1 MFNYK
6 KLKDNNKTVKDNDRN
21 ITYIINRIR
30 KSDILTRYRFSKSM
44 KLMFYLNILSIKK
57 CGLKSI

>member
-6 KLKDNNKTVKDNDRN
+6 KLQDNNKN
-21 ITYIINRIR
+21 INYNNNRIR

>member
-1 MFNYK
+1 MFNYT
-6 KLKDNNKTVKDNDRN
+6 KLEDNKNNNKNIKYNNRRN
-21 ITYIINRIR
+21 T
-30 KSDILTRYRFSKSM
+30 KSDILNRYRFSKSM

>member
-1 MFNYK
+1 MFNYNKLEDYDKEK
-6 KLKDNNKTVKDNDRN
+6 KNNKIKNT
-21 ITYIINRIR
+21 